1 MSSAQKEKQEIPLC
15 SHIRNFLI
23 RFLYRA
29 KPVSEME
36 RSGIERALRT
46 RPRAISLQATG
57 QPTIQQKGAVLY
69 G

>member
-29 KPVSEME
+29 KPV
-36 RSGIERALRT
+36 SGIERALRT